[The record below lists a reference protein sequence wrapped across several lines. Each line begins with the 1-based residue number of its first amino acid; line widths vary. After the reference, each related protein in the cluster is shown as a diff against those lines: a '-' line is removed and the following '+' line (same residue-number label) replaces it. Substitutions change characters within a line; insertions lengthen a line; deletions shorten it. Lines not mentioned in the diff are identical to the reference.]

1 MRVYSSILFRES
13 IAAGFGGWSMQTPP
27 GHAAGSVRPG
37 PHALWRREA
46 HPSRVLAFDSIGHEK
61 DSVVVL
67 IHGWPLNRSI
77 WSGVAA
83 RIAAAGSRVLAP
95 DLPGF
100 GDSPS
105 IGLGRATV
113 EAYADEVAKFI
124 GAFKARR
131 VAVAGHSFGGY
142 VALALAEKRPD
153 AVAALGLI
161 ASRTAADSETARR
174 GRHDTIEKV
183 RAAGTKALL
192 PGLAEKLVG
201 ARAALE
207 WRPQATLMIER
218 ARPDGVIAALA
229 AMAARPDRTA
239 VFNSF
244 AGPRLVIHG
253 TEDGLIPVSEAAR
266 IAPSPPD
273 VGRILD
279 GIGHLPMWEA
289 PEATADAV
297 ISWANSL
304 RR

>member
-1 MRVYSSILFRES
+1 
-13 IAAGFGGWSMQTPP
+13 MQTPP

-37 PHALWRREA
+37 PHALWRRES
-46 HPSRVLAFDSIGHEK
+46 HPSRVLAFDSIGHGK

-105 IGLGRATV
+105 IELGRATV

-124 GAFKARR
+124 GPFKARR

-142 VALALAEKRPD
+142 VALALVERLRD
-153 AVAALGLI
+153 QVAGLGLI
-161 ASRTAADSETARR
+161 ASRTTADSQIARQ

-183 RAAGTKALL
+183 RQGGTKVLL

-201 ARAALE
+201 PRGGAT
-207 WRPQATLMIER
+207 WRHQAELLIER
-218 ARPDGVIAALA
+218 ARPEGVIAALA
-229 AMAARPDRTA
+229 AMATRPDRTA
-239 VFNSF
+239 VFDSF

-253 TEDGLIPVSEAAR
+253 TEDGLIPISEAAR
-266 IAPSPPD
+266 VKRTTD
-273 VGRILD
+273 VRVILE
-279 GIGHLPMWEA
+279 GAAHMPMWDA
-289 PEATADAV
+289 SEATAEA
-297 ISWANSL
+297 IIAWTKAL
-304 RR
+304 RS